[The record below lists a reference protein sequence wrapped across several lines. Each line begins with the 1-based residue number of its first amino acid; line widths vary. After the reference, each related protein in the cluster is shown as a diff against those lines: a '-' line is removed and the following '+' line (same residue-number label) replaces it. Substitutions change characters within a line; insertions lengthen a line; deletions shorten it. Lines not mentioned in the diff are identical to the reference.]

1 VNWRRRLEIGGA
13 LPEGRPVPAP
23 VTSKPNADP
32 RRQTSR
38 RAEKAARF
46 ARRMIGLAVL
56 IILVAL
62 GTLAWNSRGKAVYQR
77 WHRDQQLNAADVA
90 LRAKN
95 YEEAARLAR
104 EVGAVDLRSLR
115 AARIAAESLQQ
126 LGLADS
132 VRWWRRLA
140 DLSRYDADSVTQW
153 AGAALQFDDLRSA
166 YAALRQF
173 PRGTDTAAYHD
184 IAGRVALNRD
194 DRDKA
199 RFHLKQALEKQPE
212 NPEFQARFAEAHL
225 DSPDPTERQRS
236 VELLER
242 LAAGAQSPRALST
255 LTQEALGRGDTERA
269 SRFSAQLLALTNLTF
284 ADRLVHL
291 SVLHQGKSAAF
302 TAELERIRSEAT
314 GDPSRLVRWLG
325 WMSAEGLGADALRWF
340 QGLPADGQ
348 NQSVVMSAA
357 AELHV
362 ALGDWKGLREWVYN
376 ANWAELETQR
386 LAYEALAFSR
396 MALGGPG
403 ASEGSWRKALREANG
418 QPQHLHWL
426 AGRAER
432 WELLTAAESTLW
444 LMVQKD
450 VDADGSLDRLAAV
463 YRRLGQ
469 ADGLLKVAKRQLE
482 LHPRDPAFEADVLYF
497 SALLQIE
504 TAQLRPLAERV
515 QARSVESP
523 GAAVAVAMF
532 KARANEAEG
541 GLRILQALPANELTQ
556 PARRALLI
564 LLLAQD
570 SDRAAA
576 RAGLETADPTG
587 LLPEEAQMLVEA
599 RALSRL
605 DKRAR

>member
-1 VNWRRRLEIGGA
+1 M
-13 LPEGRPVPAP
+13 PAP
-23 VTSKPNADP
+23 VTPNPNADP
-32 RRQTSR
+32 RRQVSR

-46 ARRMIGLAVL
+46 ARRMIGVAML

-62 GTLAWNSRGKAVYQR
+62 GTLAWNSRGRSIFQR
-77 WHRDQQLNAADVA
+77 WHRDQLINAADAA

-104 EVGAVDLRSLR
+104 DVGAVDNRSLR
-115 AARIAAESLQQ
+115 AARIAAESLQR
-126 LGLADS
+126 LGLVDS

-153 AGAALQFDDLRSA
+153 ANAALQFDDLRSA
-166 YAALRQF
+166 YSALRQF

-184 IAGRVALNRD
+184 IAGRIALNRN

-199 RFHLKQALEKQPE
+199 RFHLKRALEKSPADPE
-212 NPEFQARFAEAHL
+212 IEARFAEAHL
-225 DSPDPTERQRS
+225 DSPDAAERRRS

-242 LAAGAQSPRALST
+242 LAVGSRSPRALST
-255 LTQEALGRGDTERA
+255 LTREALGRADTERA
-269 SRFSAQLLALTNLTF
+269 GQFSSQLLALTNLTF
-284 ADRLVHL
+284 DDRLVHL
-291 SVLHQGKSAAF
+291 SVLHRGKSDSFPVELARMRNEAV
-302 TAELERIRSEAT
+302 AEPAL
-314 GDPSRLVRWLG
+314 LVRWLG
-325 WMSAEGLGADALRWF
+325 WMSEEGMAEDALRWF
-340 QGLPADGQ
+340 QRLPAEQQ

-357 AELHV
+357 ANLHV
-362 ALGDWKGLREWVYN
+362 TLADWKGLREWVFN
-376 ANWAELETQR
+376 ANWAELEIQR
-386 LAYEALAFSR
+386 MAYEALAFNR
-396 MALGGPG
+396 LALGGPG
-403 ASEGSWRKALREANG
+403 AAEGAWRKALREANG

-426 AGRAER
+426 AGRAET
-432 WELLTAAESTLW
+432 WELFTAAESTLW

-504 TAQLRPLAERV
+504 TLQLRPLAERV
-515 QARSVESP
+515 LARSGESP
-523 GAAVAVAMF
+523 EAAVAVAMF
-532 KARANEAEG
+532 KARANEAEA
-541 GLRILQALPANELTQ
+541 GLRILQTLPPNELTQ

>member
-1 VNWRRRLEIGGA
+1 
-13 LPEGRPVPAP
+13 
-23 VTSKPNADP
+23 
-32 RRQTSR
+32 
-38 RAEKAARF
+38 
-46 ARRMIGLAVL
+46 
-56 IILVAL
+56 
-62 GTLAWNSRGKAVYQR
+62 
-77 WHRDQQLNAADVA
+77 
-90 LRAKN
+90 
-95 YEEAARLAR
+95 
-104 EVGAVDLRSLR
+104 
-115 AARIAAESLQQ
+115 
-126 LGLADS
+126 
-132 VRWWRRLA
+132 
-140 DLSRYDADSVTQW
+140 
-153 AGAALQFDDLRSA
+153 
-166 YAALRQF
+166 
-173 PRGTDTAAYHD
+173 
-184 IAGRVALNRD
+184 
-194 DRDKA
+194 
-199 RFHLKQALEKQPE
+199 
-212 NPEFQARFAEAHL
+212 
-225 DSPDPTERQRS
+225 
-236 VELLER
+236 
-242 LAAGAQSPRALST
+242 
-255 LTQEALGRGDTERA
+255 
-269 SRFSAQLLALTNLTF
+269 
-284 ADRLVHL
+284 
-291 SVLHQGKSAAF
+291 
-302 TAELERIRSEAT
+302 
-314 GDPSRLVRWLG
+314 
-325 WMSAEGLGADALRWF
+325 
-340 QGLPADGQ
+340 
-348 NQSVVMSAA
+348 
-357 AELHV
+357 
-362 ALGDWKGLREWVYN
+362 
-376 ANWAELETQR
+376 
-386 LAYEALAFSR
+386 

-515 QARSVESP
+515 QARSGESP
-523 GAAVAVAMF
+523 EAAVAVAMF